1 MQTTVQLLRTDSSY
15 VAGGVSNEKG
25 TFSLSAPK
33 NGRYLLTPNPAEPK
47 QLQLCVG
54 PHVLPVKTYD
64 NDTVPTTGTKVP
76 MVIGDLNEGV
86 VYWDRRSFSVKL
98 SDTASVGTLNAF
110 EQDLILWRGSLRDDC
125 TKWDEDAFINGYI
138 DTAAVQAAG

>member
-1 MQTTVQLLRTDSSY
+1 M
-15 VAGGVSNEKG
+15 
-25 TFSLSAPK
+25 
-33 NGRYLLTPNPAEPK
+33 LTPNPAESK

-54 PHVLPVKTYD
+54 PHVLPVTTYD

-110 EQDLILWRGSLRDDC
+110 EQDLILWRGSLRDVC
-125 TKWDEDAFINGYI
+125 SKWDEDACINGYI